1 MRKFLLITVIIIG
14 WTDMVYTQS
23 YKLVQ
28 LTGMVMTDSDGDP
41 KPLPFA
47 EISILNTNRGVYSDG
62 KGFFSLVVQNGDTL
76 IFNYVGFKPAYFIVP
91 DRLHKEHY
99 TIFQIMTQ
107 DTIFLPQTV
116 VYPWPDK
123 EFFRQEFLAMDIS
136 KSLEDIAAA
145 NLAQDKIRR
154 LMEITPADGRETSS
168 LYLSQNAQ
176 KYYYAGQFKPM
187 QILNPMAWIE
197 FFKAWKRG
205 DFRKKNKFN

>member
-1 MRKFLLITVIIIG
+1 MRVFVLFIAFLFWWPNYVF
-14 WTDMVYTQS
+14 TQN
-23 YKLVQ
+23 YRLFQ
-28 LTGMVMTDSDGDP
+28 LSGMVMTDSDGEP

-47 EISILNTNRGVYSDG
+47 EISILNTSRGVYSDV
-62 KGFFSLVVQNGDTL
+62 KGFFSLAVENGDTL
-76 IFNYVGFKPAYFIVP
+76 VFNYIGFKPAYFTVP
-91 DRLHKEHY
+91 DSLHKDHY
-99 TIFQIMTQ
+99 TIFQIMTR

-116 VYPWPDK
+116 VYPWPDR

-136 KSLEDIAAA
+136 KSMEDIAAA

-205 DFRKKNKFN
+205 DFRKK

>member
-1 MRKFLLITVIIIG
+1 MRVIVLFIAFLFWWPNFVF
-14 WTDMVYTQS
+14 TQN
-23 YKLVQ
+23 YRLVQ
-28 LTGMVMTDSDGDP
+28 LSGMVMTDSDGEP

-47 EISILNTNRGVYSDG
+47 EISILNTGRGVYSDV
-62 KGFFSLVVQNGDTL
+62 KGFFSLAVENGDTL
-76 IFNYVGFKPAYFIVP
+76 VFNYIGFKPAYFTVP
-91 DRLHKEHY
+91 DSLHKDHY
-99 TIFQIMTQ
+99 TIFQIMTR

-116 VYPWPDK
+116 VYPWPDRA
-123 EFFRQEFLAMDIS
+123 FFRQEFLAMDIS
-136 KSLEDIAAA
+136 KSMEDIAAA

-205 DFRKKNKFN
+205 DFRKK

>member
-1 MRKFLLITVIIIG
+1 MRVFVLFIAFLFWWPNYVF
-14 WTDMVYTQS
+14 TQN
-23 YKLVQ
+23 YRLVQ
-28 LTGMVMTDSDGDP
+28 LSGMVMTDSDGEP

-47 EISILNTNRGVYSDG
+47 EISILNTSRGVYSDV
-62 KGFFSLVVQNGDTL
+62 KGFFSLAVENGDTL
-76 IFNYVGFKPAYFIVP
+76 VFNYIGFKPAYFTVP
-91 DRLHKEHY
+91 DSLHKDHY
-99 TIFQIMTQ
+99 TIFQIMTR

-116 VYPWPDK
+116 VYPWPDR

-136 KSLEDIAAA
+136 KSMEDIAAA

-205 DFRKKNKFN
+205 DFRKK

>member
-1 MRKFLLITVIIIG
+1 MRVIVLFIAFLFWWPNFVF
-14 WTDMVYTQS
+14 TQN
-23 YKLVQ
+23 YRLVQ
-28 LTGMVMTDSDGDP
+28 LSGMVMTDSDGEP

-47 EISILNTNRGVYSDG
+47 EISILNTGRGVYSDV
-62 KGFFSLVVQNGDTL
+62 KGFFSLAVENGDTL
-76 IFNYVGFKPAYFIVP
+76 VFNFIGFKPAYFTVP
-91 DRLHKEHY
+91 DSLHKDHY
-99 TIFQIMTQ
+99 TIFQIMTR

-116 VYPWPDK
+116 VYPWPDR

-136 KSLEDIAAA
+136 KSMEDIAAA

-205 DFRKKNKFN
+205 DFRKK

>member
-1 MRKFLLITVIIIG
+1 MRVFILFIAFLFWWPNFVF
-14 WTDMVYTQS
+14 TQN
-23 YKLVQ
+23 YRLVQ
-28 LTGMVMTDSDGDP
+28 LSGMVMTDSDGEP

-47 EISILNTNRGVYSDG
+47 EISILNTGRGVYSDV
-62 KGFFSLVVQNGDTL
+62 KGFFSLAVENGDTL
-76 IFNYVGFKPAYFIVP
+76 VFNYIGFKPAYFTVP
-91 DRLHKEHY
+91 DSLHKDHY
-99 TIFQIMTQ
+99 TIFQIMTR

-116 VYPWPDK
+116 VYPWPDR

-136 KSLEDIAAA
+136 KSMEDIAAA
-145 NLAQDKIRR
+145 NLAQDKIKR

-205 DFRKKNKFN
+205 DFRKK

>member
-1 MRKFLLITVIIIG
+1 MRVIVLFIAFLFWWPNFVF
-14 WTDMVYTQS
+14 TQN
-23 YKLVQ
+23 YRLVQ
-28 LTGMVMTDSDGDP
+28 LSGMVMTDSDGEP

-47 EISILNTNRGVYSDG
+47 EISILNTGRGVYSDV
-62 KGFFSLVVQNGDTL
+62 KGFFSLAVENGDTL
-76 IFNYVGFKPAYFIVP
+76 VFNYIGFKPAYFTVP
-91 DRLHKEHY
+91 DSLHKDHY
-99 TIFQIMTQ
+99 TIFQIMTR

-116 VYPWPDK
+116 VYPWPDR

-136 KSLEDIAAA
+136 KSMEDIAAA

-205 DFRKKNKFN
+205 DFRKK